1 MGLQHGGAPAARQ
14 GQEPTL
20 QGGTFILLYIIINY
34 YIFIILLL
42 QGGRLQEDGEE
53 GQEKGQADSSRRS
66 THGGGSTALDSTADV
81 DSANRSLYRKLQLN
95 DSAKPTD
102 SLC

>member
-20 QGGTFILLYIIINY
+20 QGGPYILYIIINH

-53 GQEKGQADSSRRS
+53 GQEEGQIG
-66 THGGGSTALDSTADV
+66 THGGGSAAV
-81 DSANRSLYRKLQLN
+81 DSANTKVSTANSTQ
-95 DSAKPTD
+95 
-102 SLC
+102 